1 VVLSGLKRLDH
12 LVELIHLTKALRGA
26 YFFLVALGVLLR
38 LRLALVPVLRE
49 NLVYLSRGQSQ
60 FL

>member
-1 VVLSGLKRLDH
+1 MVLSGLKRLDH
-12 LVELIHLTKALRGA
+12 LAELIHLTKALRGA
-26 YFFLVALGVLLR
+26 YFFLVALGVR